1 VRDALEM
8 LHQST
13 LNGCH
18 WPGFEGMGGGRG
30 TMAHLEEPFAIRGRN
45 TEELNNIR
53 KMKVILNATR
63 DSHRDFRDEAKLT
76 DAFTPKATLMAP
88 RFAMGLKDERQ
99 FSLQKSLDDKYKKA
113 FSIGRRFPI
122 HLSK

>member
-1 VRDALEM
+1 MRDALEM

-88 RFAMGLKDERQ
+88 RFAMGLKDERHLRQ
-99 FSLQKSLDDKYKKA
+99 EFSL
-113 FSIGRRFPI
+113 
-122 HLSK
+122 